1 MFLDAIAPTGNTAYR
16 LQPIFTTFHVRMLAQ
31 TYTSALA
38 GYIPT
43 RPTQGVRP
51 EPLDALPDSTD
62 ATQTTRK
69 RSQLEFK
76 SSARRAKTEAR
87 ATSYPFP
94 VRSGRD

>member
-51 EPLDALPDSTD
+51 EPLDAPLDSTD

-69 RSQLEFK
+69 RSQLHFK
-76 SSARRAKTEAR
+76 ASVTVGCYGFWKITSKT
-87 ATSYPFP
+87 
-94 VRSGRD
+94 GG